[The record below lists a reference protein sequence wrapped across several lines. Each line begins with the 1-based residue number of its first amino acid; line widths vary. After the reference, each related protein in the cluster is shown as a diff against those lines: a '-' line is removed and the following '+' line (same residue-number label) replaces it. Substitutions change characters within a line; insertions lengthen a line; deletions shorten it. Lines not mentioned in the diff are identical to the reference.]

1 MNTEAMFSSKTDE
14 WATPPAFF
22 LELDKEFHFDLDPC
36 ASAENH
42 KCKKYFTIKENGL
55 LQSWGGIAFSAIR
68 PMAEKSGNGLK
79 RLFRRINNSGMWSS
93 CFYRP
98 GLIRSG
104 FTNTYITRQKSAS
117 FAAG

>member
-55 LQSWGGIAFSAIR
+55 LQSWGGVSRFLQSALWPR
-68 PMAEKSGNGLK
+68 NREMG
-79 RLFRRINNSGMWSS
+79 
-93 CFYRP
+93 
-98 GLIRSG
+98 
-104 FTNTYITRQKSAS
+104 
-117 FAAG
+117 

>member
-42 KCKKYFTIKENGL
+42 KCKNYFTVKENGL
-55 LQSWGGIAFSAIR
+55 SQSWGVSRFLQSALWPR
-68 PMAEKSGNGLK
+68 NREMG
-79 RLFRRINNSGMWSS
+79 
-93 CFYRP
+93 
-98 GLIRSG
+98 
-104 FTNTYITRQKSAS
+104 
-117 FAAG
+117 